1 MLWRVEISYK
11 KSEYD
16 GESRLLSASLAE
28 FGVEN
33 VSIETRRQYFLE
45 AKMFEYK
52 DVEKLCKTL
61 LCDDIIEQY
70 SISEAQLPIP
80 KPEDAEIVV
89 VRKKPGVMETVEA
102 SIIRGAKNLNLMID
116 KVAYAKK
123 YCFFGEMKQETLKNF
138 ANRILANDTIE
149 DIIYS
154 DEPIKTLIQDNGYV
168 FVRKEIVKFLAMND
182 SQLVELNKQASLSL
196 NLDEL
201 HRIQDYYREIARQPT
216 DVELQTIAQ
225 TWSEHCKHKTMTGI
239 IEFTDENGDKSTIDN
254 LLKSTVFRVTDELNK
269 DWCLSVF
276 KDNAGVIALDDDYGI
291 AFKVET
297 HNHPSALEPYG
308 GAGTGIGGVIRD
320 IMGTGLGAKPIMNT
334 DIFCFAPP
342 DFPREEIALGIL
354 HPLRIM
360 KGVVAGVRDYG
371 NRMGIPT
378 CNGAL
383 FFHDDYR
390 GNPLVFAG
398 SIGIIP
404 RNMIEKEAKP
414 GNKVIVAGG
423 RVGRDGLGGATFS
436 SRELDNESEKT
447 SSGAVQIGNPIEEKK
462 LLDVLLKARDEKLY
476 NAVTDCGAGGLS
488 SACGEMGED
497 IGVHVELME
506 VPLKYDGLAPWE
518 IWLSEAQERMVF
530 SVPEDKV
537 ARFMEICE
545 QEDVE
550 ATNIGE
556 FNDSGRLTV
565 SYDGTEVA
573 QIDMKFLHKGLPR
586 NTREAF
592 WNKPVIVNSP
602 IPVAEQ
608 YTGLLHKLL
617 SLPTIASKEAIVRM
631 YDHEVQGGSIVKPF
645 VGAKMDGPSD
655 AAVIKPLI
663 DRDKAIVVSNGL
675 CPEYSSVDPY
685 WMAACAVDECIRN
698 SICVGGTLERMA
710 LLDNFS
716 WGNCNKPDQ
725 LGKLVKASQG
735 LYDAAIAFGTPFVSG
750 KDSLN
755 NEFKDV
761 HGNIIS
767 IPPTLLVSGVSVIDD
782 VKSVVTSDFKNEGSV
797 ILLVGKTYAE
807 FGGSQLYAMLGI
819 ESDSVPQVRFDE
831 ALNNFRFVESIIRE
845 CLIHSAHDCSEGG
858 LAVTLAEMCIGG
870 NIGCKVDI
878 FNLNPEGDENFD
890 NKEIYSILLFS
901 ESQSRFVIE
910 VDYSMLETVMK
921 KASGMKVFLNNIGK
935 VETDKMT
942 VNHGSKVILQ
952 SSVEEIRDSWK
963 QTINL

>member
-11 KSEYD
+11 KCEYD
-16 GESRLLSASLAE
+16 GESRALNASLTE

-33 VSIETRRQYFLE
+33 VTIETRRQYFLE
-45 AKMFEYK
+45 AEAIEYK
-52 DVEKLCKTL
+52 AVENLCKTL
-61 LCDDIIEQY
+61 LCDEIIEQY
-70 SISEAQLPIP
+70 EITEAQLPIP
-80 KPEDAEIVV
+80 MPEDAEIVV

-102 SIIRGAKNLNLMID
+102 SVIRGAENLNVTID

-123 YCFFGEMKQETLKNF
+123 YCFFGEIKPEMLKNF
-138 ANRILANDTIE
+138 ANRTLANDTIE
-149 DIIYS
+149 EILYS
-154 DEPIKTLIQDNGYV
+154 DEPVKTLIHGNEYS
-168 FVRKEIVKFLAMND
+168 FERMEIDKFLAMND
-182 SQLVELNKQASLSL
+182 SQLIDLNKDASLSL
-196 NLDEL
+196 NIDEM
-201 HRIQDYYREIARQPT
+201 RTIQDYFREVGRQPT

-225 TWSEHCKHKTMTGI
+225 TWSEHCKHKTMTGV
-239 IEFTDENGDKSTIDN
+239 IEYTDETGEKSTIDN
-254 LLKSTVFRVTDELNK
+254 LLKTTVFRVTEELDK

-334 DIFCFAPP
+334 DVFCFAPP
-342 DFPREEIALGIL
+342 DFPREDIASGIL

-378 CNGAL
+378 SNGAL
-383 FFHDDYR
+383 VFHDDYR

-398 SIGIIP
+398 SVGVIP
-404 RNMIEKEAKP
+404 RDMIEKEAKP

-462 LLDVLLKARDEKLY
+462 LLDVLLKARDERLY
-476 NAVTDCGAGGLS
+476 NAITDCGAGGLS

-497 IGVHVELME
+497 TGVHIELKD
-506 VPLKYDGLAPWE
+506 VPLKYQGLSPWE

-537 ARFMEICE
+537 ARFMEICK

-550 ATNIGE
+550 ATDIGE
-556 FNDSGRLTV
+556 FNDSGKLLVT
-565 SYDGTEVA
+565 YDGIEVA
-573 QIDMKFLHKGLPR
+573 EISMKFLHKGLPR

-592 WNKPVIVNSP
+592 WNKPELENSP

-617 SLPTIASKEAIVRM
+617 SLPTIASKEAIVCM
-631 YDHEVQGGSIVKPF
+631 YDHEVQGGSVVKPF
-645 VGAKMDGPSD
+645 VGVKKDGPSD
-655 AAVIKPLI
+655 AAVIKPI
-663 DRDKAIVVSNGL
+663 IERDKAIVVSNGL
-675 CPEYSSVDPY
+675 CPEFSAVDPY

-710 LLDNFS
+710 ILDNFS
-716 WGNCNKPDQ
+716 WGNCNKPEQ

-735 LYDAAIAFGTPFVSG
+735 LYDAAMAFGTPFVSG

-755 NEFKDV
+755 NEFKDA

-782 VKSVVTSDFKNEGSV
+782 VKSIVTSDFKNKGSV
-797 ILLVGKTYAE
+797 VLLVGKTYSE
-807 FGGSQLYAMLGI
+807 FGGSQLYSMLGI

-831 ALNNFRFVESIIRE
+831 ALNNFQFVESIIRE
-845 CLIHSAHDCSEGG
+845 GLIRSAHDCSEGG
-858 LAVTLAEMCIGG
+858 LAITLAEMCIGG
-870 NIGCKVDI
+870 DIGCKVDI
-878 FNLNPEGDENFD
+878 SNLEPEDAEDFD
-890 NKEIYSILLFS
+890 DNE
-901 ESQSRFVIE
+901 
-910 VDYSMLETVMK
+910 
-921 KASGMKVFLNNIGK
+921 
-935 VETDKMT
+935 
-942 VNHGSKVILQ
+942 
-952 SSVEEIRDSWK
+952 
-963 QTINL
+963 